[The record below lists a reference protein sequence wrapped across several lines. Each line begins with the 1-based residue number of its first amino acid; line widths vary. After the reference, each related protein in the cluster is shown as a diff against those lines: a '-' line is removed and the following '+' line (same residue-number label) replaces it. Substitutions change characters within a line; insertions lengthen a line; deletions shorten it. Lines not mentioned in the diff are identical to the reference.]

1 MGPETG
7 VLDLES
13 SAVTVLST
21 IKLKRRKVVASTRA
35 TVETWWPNGLYTRL
49 NIEGLGLE
57 PWPGIFSSWVR
68 HFSRF
73 KTLTVP
79 LSRCI
84 NEY

>member
-21 IKLKRRKVVASTRA
+21 IKLKRREVVASTRA

-49 NIEGLGLE
+49 NIEGGREGGALARDIFFLG
-57 PWPGIFSSWVR
+57 
-68 HFSRF
+68 
-73 KTLTVP
+73 KTLFK
-79 LSRCI
+79 I
-84 NEY
+84 